1 LVNASRYITSELK
14 QFEEKFL
21 EAENKKATREYELFL
36 EIREKILENFAD
48 IKKFAEISANVDF
61 ITSLSQIA
69 YENSYTKP
77 EITTNYNLKI
87 LS

>member
-1 LVNASRYITSELK
+1 VNASRYITLELK

-21 EAENKKATREYELFL
+21 EAENKKAAREYELFL
-36 EIREKILENFAD
+36 EIREKVLENLAD
-48 IKKFAEISANVDF
+48 IKKFAEISANIDF
-61 ITSLSQIA
+61 LTSLSQVA

-77 EITTNYNLKI
+77 KITTNYDLKI